1 MKDLIKRTIVGSR
14 LLQAAGR
21 LRGPSA
27 AILMYHSVMEDP
39 GSQEAYLG
47 EIIHS
52 QKVFRQQIELL
63 ARRFRPTSLDQVERF
78 INGKAEIPDRAVVV
92 TFDDG
97 YTDNYEIAAPVLN
110 ELGVP
115 ATFYATVE
123 CVDRRMLPWPA
134 RLRFCFRKTKQKR
147 WTDSSGKVWPLSNQP
162 ERESAFL
169 RSCDE
174 CCQLTGAVQEKYV
187 ASVANELDNQVPV
200 DSGALMMNYDQMRAL
215 VRQGHIVGSHTLT
228 HPNMA
233 YVNSDVARH
242 EMIESKRRL
251 EQELGNPVLHFA
263 YPCPA
268 LSPHWTEGTVAT
280 SREIGYATAVTTNG
294 GLARQGD
301 DTLRLKRIGSRE
313 TVEALQWSLECA
325 FAGHL
330 R

>member
-115 ATFYATVE
+115 AAKRQ
-123 CVDRRMLPWPA
+123 RR
-134 RLRFCFRKTKQKR
+134 
-147 WTDSSGKVWPLSNQP
+147 SSRGM
-162 ERESAFL
+162 E
-169 RSCDE
+169 
-174 CCQLTGAVQEKYV
+174 
-187 ASVANELDNQVPV
+187 
-200 DSGALMMNYDQMRAL
+200 
-215 VRQGHIVGSHTLT
+215 
-228 HPNMA
+228 
-233 YVNSDVARH
+233 
-242 EMIESKRRL
+242 
-251 EQELGNPVLHFA
+251 
-263 YPCPA
+263 
-268 LSPHWTEGTVAT
+268 
-280 SREIGYATAVTTNG
+280 
-294 GLARQGD
+294 
-301 DTLRLKRIGSRE
+301 
-313 TVEALQWSLECA
+313 
-325 FAGHL
+325 
-330 R
+330 

>member
-1 MKDLIKRTIVGSR
+1 MKDLIKKTLVRSGV
-14 LLQAAGR
+14 LQAVGR
-21 LRGPSA
+21 LRGPTA

-39 GSQEAYLG
+39 RSQETYLG
-47 EIIHS
+47 EIILS
-52 QKVFRQQIELL
+52 QTVFRQQIQLL
-63 ARRFRPTSLDQVERF
+63 ARRFRPTSLDQVEQF
-78 INGKAEIPDRAVVV
+78 VNGKGEIPNRAVVV

-123 CVDRRMLPWPA
+123 CVDRRTLPWPA
-134 RLRFCFRKTKQKR
+134 RLRFCFRNTKKR
-147 WTDSSGKVWPLSNQP
+147 RWADSSGKIWPLSSNE
-162 ERESAFL
+162 ERESALL
-169 RSCDE
+169 RSCHE
-174 CCQLTGAVQEKYV
+174 CCQLSGAVQEKYV
-187 ASVANELDNQVPV
+187 ASLANELDTQVPV

-215 VRQGHIVGSHTLT
+215 VRQGHIIGSHTMT

-251 EQELGNPVLHFA
+251 EQELATPVLHFA

-268 LSPHWTEGTVAT
+268 LSPHWTERTVTT

-294 GLARQGD
+294 GVARQGD
-301 DTLRLKRIGSRE
+301 DPLRLKRIGSRE
-313 TVEALQWSLECA
+313 TVETLQWSLESA
-325 FAGHL
+325 FAGYL